1 MRPGIIV
8 EGIGAVMSSMRTA
21 IRALRRKA
29 NLTQRELA
37 ELLAVDQSAI
47 SQWETGR
54 TLPDREKLPKLAQVL
69 GVSIQE
75 LFARE
80 TLPAIDEAAPAA
92 LGDMPAAAPA
102 VDGGPST
109 SPVRT
114 LPTTVP
120 LSAIGPSRA
129 DGPQDDELVGRSVE
143 VPAWVLEAHPHAQA
157 LVVRDGCMNRV
168 APEGSIAV
176 FDPDLA
182 PTNGHV
188 AILIDEDRGFI
199 MRRWHQGNNTLMLTA
214 DSFQPHDDIIMRGDW
229 HARIIGTVVYVS
241 VPPELY

>member
-1 MRPGIIV
+1 
-8 EGIGAVMSSMRTA
+8 MSSMRTA
-21 IRALRRKA
+21 IRALRTRA

-54 TLPDREKLPKLAQVL
+54 TLPEREKLPKLAQVL

-75 LFARE
+75 LFAHRM
-80 TLPAIDEAAPAA
+80 TPAVGEDPLAASNGTPNDKPAPREAAP
-92 LGDMPAAAPA
+92 DI
-102 VDGGPST
+102 DPSP

-114 LPTTVP
+114 LPATVP

-157 LVVRDGCMNRV
+157 LVVRDGCMNRI

-176 FDPDLA
+176 FDPDLT

-214 DSFQPHDDIIMRGDW
+214 DSFQPHDDIIIQGDW
-229 HARIIGTVVYVS
+229 RSRLIGTVVYVS

>member
-1 MRPGIIV
+1 
-8 EGIGAVMSSMRTA
+8 MSSMRTA
-21 IRALRRKA
+21 IRALRTRA

-75 LFARE
+75 LFAHQM
-80 TLPAIDEAAPAA
+80 T
-92 LGDMPAAAPA
+92 PA
-102 VDGGPST
+102 VDEDPLAASNGTPDAKPAPHDAAPDIDPSP
-109 SPVRT
+109 SQART
-114 LPTTVP
+114 VPATVP
-120 LSAIGPSRA
+120 LATIGPSRT
-129 DGPQDDELVGRSVE
+129 DDPQDDELVGRTVE
-143 VPAWVLEAHPHAQA
+143 VPAGILEEHPHAQA
-157 LVVRDGCMNRV
+157 VIVTDDCMSRV
-168 APEGSIAV
+168 APKGSIAV

-188 AILIDEDRGFI
+188 AIVEDEEHGTI

-214 DSFQPHDDIIMRGDW
+214 DSFQPHDDIVLQGERQCQPV
-229 HARIIGTVVYVS
+229 GTVVYVS
-241 VPPELY
+241 VPPELF

>member
-1 MRPGIIV
+1 
-8 EGIGAVMSSMRTA
+8 
-21 IRALRRKA
+21 
-29 NLTQRELA
+29 
-37 ELLAVDQSAI
+37 
-47 SQWETGR
+47 
-54 TLPDREKLPKLAQVL
+54 
-69 GVSIQE
+69 
-75 LFARE
+75 
-80 TLPAIDEAAPAA
+80 
-92 LGDMPAAAPA
+92 
-102 VDGGPST
+102 
-109 SPVRT
+109 
-114 LPTTVP
+114 
-120 LSAIGPSRA
+120 
-129 DGPQDDELVGRSVE
+129 LVGRSVE

>member
-1 MRPGIIV
+1 
-8 EGIGAVMSSMRTA
+8 MSTMRTT
-21 IRALRRKA
+21 IRALRTRA
-29 NLTQRELA
+29 NLTQKKLA

-75 LFARE
+75 LFAHQM
-80 TLPAIDEAAPAA
+80 T
-92 LGDMPAAAPA
+92 PA
-102 VDGGPST
+102 VDEDPLAASSGTPDAKPAPHDAAPDIDLSPSQA
-109 SPVRT
+109 RT
-114 LPTTVP
+114 VPATVP
-120 LSAIGPSRA
+120 LAAIGPSRT
-129 DGPQDDELVGRSVE
+129 DDPQGDELVGRSVE

-157 LVVRDGCMNRV
+157 LIVRDGCMNRI

-188 AILIDEDRGFI
+188 AILTDEDRGLI
-199 MRRWHQGNNTLMLTA
+199 MRRWHQGNNTLMLTT
-214 DSFQPHDDIIMRGDW
+214 DSFQPHDDIIMQGDW
-229 HARIIGTVVYVS
+229 RSRIVGTVVYVS